1 MLNWPMAT
9 TIPDLIRVTEAVLDH
24 DEAVAHVTHASAG
37 GISSFIGTTRDTFQG
52 KKVVHLE
59 YEGYVPMAEKELRA
73 ICTSIRTSWPGVVGI
88 ALLHRLGVVAVKEA
102 SVVIAVSS
110 PHRREALEAVAFAID
125 TLKARVPI
133 WKLEKYEGDDRMW
146 KENPEWRQTMV
157 PISALLSQ
165 AKSTCDN
172 LAT

>member
-1 MLNWPMAT
+1 MAVVL
-9 TIPDLIRVTEAVLDH
+9 DLIRVTEAALDH
-24 DEAVAHVTHASAG
+24 DEAVAHVTHESAG
-37 GISSFIGTTRDTFQG
+37 GISTFIGTTREDFQG

-59 YEGYVPMAEKELRA
+59 YEGYVPMAEKELRS
-73 ICTSIRTSWPGVVGI
+73 ICTSIRATWPGVVGI
-88 ALLHRLGVVAVKEA
+88 AVFHRLGGVAVKEA

-110 PHRREALEAVAFAID
+110 PHRREALEAVAYAID

-157 PISALLSQ
+157 PMAAAIE
-165 AKSTCDN
+165 
-172 LAT
+172 